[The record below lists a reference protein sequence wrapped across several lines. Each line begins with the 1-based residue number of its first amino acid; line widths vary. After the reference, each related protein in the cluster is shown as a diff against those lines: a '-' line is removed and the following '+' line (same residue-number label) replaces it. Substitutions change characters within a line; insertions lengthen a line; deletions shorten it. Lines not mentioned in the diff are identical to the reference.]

1 MFLIERRMNTK
12 TYLGCKLSMIILLL
26 LLQIN
31 LEAQTN
37 ATERK
42 LVREGNKKYIEK
54 QFSDAETIYRKAMQ
68 TEHGS
73 PTGTYNLG
81 NALYR
86 QKKYDE
92 AVQQYQSTINSKVN
106 NESKAKAYHNLGNT
120 YLEQQKYQESVDAFK
135 QALKLNSK
143 DEQTRYNYA
152 YAKSKL
158 VQQQQQQQQQ
168 KKDNKQNEQKKDD
181 KQQQQQKQDD
191 KKEQDK
197 NQQQQQQQ
205 QDKEQEQKKKEE
217 QQQQAQQKPKISK
230 EDAERMLQALKKDEK
245 DLQKKMHKKEGTRA
259 IISKNW

>member
-1 MFLIERRMNTK
+1 MFLIKSKMNTK
-12 TYLGCKLSMIILLL
+12 THIGCKLIMMVLLL
-26 LLQIN
+26 ILQIN

-92 AVQQYQSTINSKVN
+92 AVQQYQSTINSKAN

-120 YLEQQKYQESVDAFK
+120 YLEQQKYQESVDAYK

-158 VQQQQQQQQQ
+158 VQQQQQQQQ
-168 KKDNKQNEQKKDD
+168 KKDDKQQQKKDD
-181 KQQQQQKQDD
+181 KQQEQKQDD

-197 NQQQQQQQ
+197 NQQQQQQ

-245 DLQKKMHKKEGTRA
+245 DLQKKMHKKEGTRS

>member
-1 MFLIERRMNTK
+1 MNTK
-12 TYLGCKLSMIILLL
+12 THLGCKLSMIILLL
-26 LLQIN
+26 ILQIN

-92 AVQQYQSTINSKVN
+92 AVQQYPSTINSKAN

-120 YLEQQKYQESVDAFK
+120 YLEQQKYQESVDAYK

-168 KKDNKQNEQKKDD
+168 NKDDKQQQKKDD
-181 KQQQQQKQDD
+181 KQQEQKQDD

-197 NQQQQQQQ
+197 NQQQQQQ

-245 DLQKKMHKKEGTRA
+245 DLQKKMHKKEGTRS